1 MTQLDAY
8 GRDVSQLGICHRC
21 SASIK
26 YIFPF
31 DGKTYGSTCI
41 EVVSGIRPDSWTWI
55 DGRPNLEAT
64 KETLT
69 EKEARIADQIARQ
82 QALDEKRE
90 GIRQVN
96 QKKFAELIEVLR
108 VASRYKGDFCDN
120 MARDIASDGYTN
132 ELYEGILSPY
142 AYGIIR
148 EIWGKQT
155 GGRMNS
161 KAYEAAVAEFDEKFD
176 EGDAE

>member
-1 MTQLDAY
+1 MTQLVPEGTCY
-8 GRDVSQLGICHRC
+8 RC
-21 SASIK
+21 GTLIK

-41 EVVSGIRPDSWTWI
+41 EVVSGIRPDDWTWV

-64 KETLT
+64 KETLV

-82 QALDEKRE
+82 KALDEKRE
-90 GIRQVN
+90 GVRQVN

-108 VASRYKGDFCDN
+108 NASRYEGDFCDD
-120 MARDIASDGYTN
+120 MACDVANDGSTN
-132 ELYEGILSPY
+132 ELEVILSPR
-142 AYGIIR
+142 AYDIIR

-161 KAYEAAVAEFDEKFD
+161 KAYKAAVAEFDEKF
-176 EGDAE
+176 